1 MKNKQ
6 TITAKDLVELGFPTN
21 TAKNII
27 KEGKKALVKKGFSIY
42 DNKRVGAIPATI
54 ASSIVG
60 FDIEKES

>member
-1 MKNKQ
+1 MSK
-6 TITAKDLVELGFPTN
+6 TITKEDLIKLGYTAN
-21 TAKNII
+21 TAKTII
-27 KEGKKALVKKGFSIY
+27 KKGKEILVKQGFSLY